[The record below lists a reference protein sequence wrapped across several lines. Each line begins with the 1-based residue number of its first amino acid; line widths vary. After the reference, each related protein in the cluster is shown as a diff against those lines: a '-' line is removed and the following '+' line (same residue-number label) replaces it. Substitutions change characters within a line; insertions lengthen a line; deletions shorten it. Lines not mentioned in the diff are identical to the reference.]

1 MNTEEIKS
9 LTQKYIINSYGT
21 RSLTLCRGEGVN
33 VWDTDG
39 KQYLDFVA
47 GIAVN
52 QLGHC
57 HPKLIQ
63 AVEKQLHTLI
73 HVSNLYYIEP
83 QARLAQMLCE
93 LSFADKAFFCNSG
106 AEANEGAIKLARKY
120 AHTHYGDNKFEVIT
134 LLNSFHGR
142 TYAAVTAT
150 GQEKYQKGFEPLV
163 PGFHY
168 AELNNL
174 DSVKALISERTC
186 AVMVEPIQGESGVH
200 PCTPE
205 FLQGLRDLC
214 NQNKALLIYDEVQC
228 GLGRT
233 GKMFAYEHYGIIP
246 DIMSL
251 AKGIAGGLPMGAV
264 LTTDEVATAF
274 TPGSHASTFGGN
286 PVCSAAACA
295 TIQTLLEDNLLENTI
310 QMGNY
315 LVKSLKK
322 LQEKYSLITEIRGMG
337 LIIGAQLDR
346 PGTDIMTMCMEEG
359 LLINCAAQTTLR
371 FVPALIVTQEDIDKA
386 MEILDKV
393 LSQVS

>member
-1 MNTEEIKS
+1 MYTEEIKS
-9 LTQKYIINSYGT
+9 LTQKYIMNSYGA
-21 RSLTLCRGEGVN
+21 RSLTLEKGEGVY

-39 KQYLDFVA
+39 KKYLDFVA

-52 QLGHC
+52 QIGHC
-57 HPKLIQ
+57 HPALIK

-93 LSFADKAFFCNSG
+93 LSFADKSFFCNSG

-120 AHTHYGDNKFEVIT
+120 GHLHYGPDKFEIIT
-134 LLNSFHGR
+134 MLHSFHGR
-142 TYAAVTAT
+142 TYAAITAT

-174 DSVKALISERTC
+174 DSVKALVSDKTC
-186 AVMVEPIQGESGVH
+186 AIMVEPVQGESGVH

-205 FLQGLRDLC
+205 FLKGLRGLC
-214 NQNKALLIYDEVQC
+214 DKYNALLIFDEVQC

-233 GKMFAYEHYGIIP
+233 GKMFAYEQYGIAP
-246 DIMSL
+246 DIMTL

-264 LTTDEVATAF
+264 LTTDKVAEAF

-286 PVCSAAACA
+286 PLCSAAACA
-295 TIQTLLEDNLLENTI
+295 TIEIIQKDNLLKNAEE
-310 QMGNY
+310 MGNY
-315 LVKSLKK
+315 LITGLKK
-322 LQEKYSLITEIRGMG
+322 IQAKFPMITEVRGMG

-346 PGTDIMTMCMEEG
+346 PGSEIVKQCIDTG
-359 LLINCAAQTTLR
+359 LLINCANQTTLR
-371 FVPALIVTQEDIDKA
+371 FVPPLIVTKKDIDNA
-386 MEILDKV
+386 LAILETV
-393 LSQVS
+393 LTKTP

>member
-9 LTQKYIINSYGT
+9 LTQKYIMNSYGA
-21 RSLTLCRGEGVN
+21 RSLTLNKGEGVY

-39 KQYLDFVA
+39 KKYLDFVA

-52 QLGHC
+52 QIGHC
-57 HPKLIQ
+57 HPELIK

-93 LSFADKAFFCNSG
+93 LSFADKGFFCNSG

-120 AHTHYGDNKFEVIT
+120 GHLQYGPDKFEIIT
-134 LLNSFHGR
+134 MLHSFHGR
-142 TYAAVTAT
+142 TYAAITAT

-174 DSVKALISERTC
+174 DSVKALVSDKTC
-186 AVMVEPIQGESGVH
+186 AIMVEPIQGESGVH

-205 FLQGLRDLC
+205 FLKGLRELC
-214 NQNKALLIYDEVQC
+214 DKYNALLIFDEVQC

-233 GKMFAYEHYGIIP
+233 GKMFAYEQYGIAP
-246 DIMSL
+246 DIMTL

-264 LTTDEVATAF
+264 LTTDKVAEAF

-286 PVCSAAACA
+286 PLCSAAACA
-295 TIQTLLEDNLLENTI
+295 TIEIIQKDNLLKNTEE
-310 QMGNY
+310 MGNY
-315 LVKSLKK
+315 LIAGLKK
-322 LQEKYSLITEIRGMG
+322 LQAKFPMITEVRGIG
-337 LIIGAQLDR
+337 LIIGAQLDK
-346 PGTDIMTMCMEEG
+346 PGAEIVKQCMDNG
-359 LLINCAAQTTLR
+359 LLINCANQTTLR
-371 FVPALIVTQEDIDKA
+371 FVPPLIVTKEDIDKA
-386 MEILDKV
+386 LAILETV
-393 LSQVS
+393 LTKTP

>member
-134 LLNSFHGR
+134 LLKSFHGR

-200 PCTPE
+200 PSTPE

-233 GKMFAYEHYGIIP
+233 GKMFAYEHYGITP

-295 TIQTLLEDNLLENTI
+295 TIQTLLEDNLLENTT

-322 LQEKYSLITEIRGMG
+322 LQEKYPLITEIRGMG
-337 LIIGAQLDR
+337 LMIGAQLDR

-386 MEILDKV
+386 MGILDKV

>member
-9 LTQKYIINSYGT
+9 LTQKYIMNSYGA
-21 RSLTLCRGEGVN
+21 RSLTLNKGEGVY

-39 KQYLDFVA
+39 KKYLDFVA

-52 QLGHC
+52 QIGHC
-57 HPKLIQ
+57 HPELIK

-93 LSFADKAFFCNSG
+93 LSFADKGFFCNSG

-120 AHTHYGDNKFEVIT
+120 GHLQYGPDKFEIIT
-134 LLNSFHGR
+134 MLHSFHGR
-142 TYAAVTAT
+142 TYAAITAT

-174 DSVKALISERTC
+174 DSVKALVSDKTC
-186 AVMVEPIQGESGVH
+186 AIMVEPIQGESGVH

-205 FLQGLRDLC
+205 FLKGLRELC
-214 NQNKALLIYDEVQC
+214 DKHNALLIFDEVQC

-233 GKMFAYEHYGIIP
+233 GKMFAYEQYGIAP
-246 DIMSL
+246 DIMTL

-264 LTTDEVATAF
+264 LTTDKVAEAF

-286 PVCSAAACA
+286 PLCSAAACA
-295 TIQTLLEDNLLENTI
+295 TIEIIQKDNLLKNTEE
-310 QMGNY
+310 MGNY
-315 LVKSLKK
+315 LIAGLKK
-322 LQEKYSLITEIRGMG
+322 LQAQFPMITEVRGMG
-337 LIIGAQLDR
+337 LIIGAQLDK
-346 PGTDIMTMCMEEG
+346 PGAEIVKQCMDNG
-359 LLINCAAQTTLR
+359 LLINCANQTTLR
-371 FVPALIVTQEDIDKA
+371 FVPPLIVTKEDIDKA
-386 MEILDKV
+386 LAILETV
-393 LSQVS
+393 LTKTP